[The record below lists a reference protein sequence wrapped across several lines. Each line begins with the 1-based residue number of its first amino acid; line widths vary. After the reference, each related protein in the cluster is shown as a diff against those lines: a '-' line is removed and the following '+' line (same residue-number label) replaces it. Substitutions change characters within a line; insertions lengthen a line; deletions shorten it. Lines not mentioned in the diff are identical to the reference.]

1 VIKAP
6 GSADIS
12 KMNSPTAPTAP
23 TAPTKPTAHHAV
35 AIKAPGSKLRRVEAA
50 IASAMVAIKAPL
62 FVQGPVEAAIAAI
75 AADDSKTNSE
85 TYQTYCRSC
94 GGDQS
99 SGL

>member
-1 VIKAP
+1 
-6 GSADIS
+6 
-12 KMNSPTAPTAP
+12 
-23 TAPTKPTAHHAV
+23 V

-75 AADDSKTNSE
+75 AADETNSE
-85 TYQTYCRSC
+85 LPYRPYRPYQTYRPSC